1 MRPTAQDWPVSS
13 QGGGAD
19 HATAYAVSDGVQWPA
34 SLPGGTEEDS
44 SVARYSRRFVLR
56 TLVAALPVTLLA
68 CGQAAPAAAPKTEAK
83 PADAKPAAPAAAA
96 SPAGTPLAGANIG
109 GAQPALSASPA
120 AGASPVAGAS
130 PAAGPAAGAATN
142 PMSFKAPT
150 AKAST
155 PTTLTFWQYV
165 PFHND
170 IQKEIAAEY
179 KEKGDPNVTLE
190 ITAYPAL
197 NEQRTAI
204 KAAMA
209 AASATPDI
217 IALEPGAD
225 TVDYL
230 TNGGVLSMNKFFE
243 QDKEFKDSFWPNA
256 LQLLTINGQTVS
268 VPAVTNTVVVYYNKK
283 MFADNGVQVPETWD
297 DMKKA
302 AGVFNGKGIA
312 PVVFAT
318 GEDRNHPIFP
328 FFTVAGGLKLDTKMR
343 DADLGKLEWT
353 GAEMMQVAEKT
364 EEIIK
369 SDVLIKGSLGLKQPD
384 AIGVFATGKA
394 AMFWAGQWLRTSIRQ
409 AIPPD
414 FDLAIFPFPSL
425 TPGGIKPVLSSTG
438 ITLTVNSKSKNPE
451 LAFEMI
457 RALTGVRGKVTYSS
471 GLGISPNGPVSAE
484 SLGFQMTRLKDPL
497 YPEFLKLQ
505 PTGTSRII
513 FTPQVQ
519 EAMYQGFQGMFTGS
533 KNAKAVMEEVEAAS
547 KKAGERKFTVG

>member
-1 MRPTAQDWPVSS
+1 M
-13 QGGGAD
+13 
-19 HATAYAVSDGVQWPA
+19 
-34 SLPGGTEEDS
+34 
-44 SVARYSRRFVLR
+44 VLQS
-56 TLVAALPVTLLA
+56 LVAALPVTLLA
-68 CGQAAPAAAPKTEAK
+68 CGQPAPATPAK
-83 PADAKPAAPAAAA
+83 PAESKPAETKPAAPAAAS
-96 SPAGTPLAGANIG
+96 SPAASGSPVTGANIG
-109 GAQPALSASPA
+109 GVQPAVASP
-120 AGASPVAGAS
+120 SPGAS
-130 PAAGPAAGAATN
+130 PAASGGPVN
-142 PMSFKAPT
+142 PMPFKAPT
-150 AKAST
+150 AKAGG

-197 NEQRTAI
+197 NEQRTAV

-209 AASATPDI
+209 AASSTPDI

-297 DMKKA
+297 DLKKA
-302 AGVFNGKGIA
+302 AGVFKGKGIA

-328 FFTVAGGLKLDTKMR
+328 FYTVAGGLKHDVKMR
-343 DADLGKLEWT
+343 DADLGKAEWT
-353 GAEMMQVAEKT
+353 GAEMMAVAEKT

-369 SDVLIKGSLGLKQPD
+369 SDVLIQGSLGLKQPD

-414 FDLAIFPFPSL
+414 FELALFPFPAL
-425 TPGGIKPVLSSTG
+425 VAGGPKPVLSSTG

-457 RALTGVRGKVTYSS
+457 RAMTGVRGKVTYSS
-471 GLGISPNGPVSAE
+471 GLGISPNGPISPE
-484 SLGFQMTRLKDPL
+484 SLAFQMTRLKDPL

-513 FTPQVQ
+513 FTPPVQ
-519 EAMYQGFQGMFTGS
+519 EALYQGWQAVFAGS
-533 KNAKAVMEEVEAAS
+533 KNAKTVMEEVEAAS